1 MKSASSPPDI
11 AEARQRLESVDLLRG
26 FVMVL
31 MALDHTRGMFSNAPY
46 YPLDL
51 SRTFPALALTRWIT
65 HFCAPV
71 FFFLAGT
78 GAFLYKARG
87 KTTGELSW
95 YLLTRGLWLVFLEL
109 TYLNWCAWTFNI
121 SLHWFPGIVMW
132 AIGWSMVTLAALV
145 WLPVWVVT
153 AFGVAMIVLHNMFDV
168 VTPQS
173 FGAWAGWWRILHTG
187 GSFEFPTGV
196 TWAITY
202 PLVPWIGV
210 MAAGYGFGTVLRQ
223 DEAGRRKWMIGLG
236 VALTVLFVALRMN
249 NAYGDPKPWSEQ
261 KDRMFTFLSFVNCQK
276 YPPSLYFLL
285 MTLGPALLLLALFD
299 WKRPAW
305 LGPLR
310 VFGQVPMF
318 YFLVHLPLIRGLA
331 VGVNLL
337 RFGRADWLYGPQ
349 PGPGRAP
356 IPVPPNAGFNLG
368 VVYLVWIGIVLAL
381 YPVCRWFARLK
392 QRRRSAWLSYF

>member
-11 AEARQRLESVDLLRG
+11 TDARQRLESVDLLRG

-31 MALDHTRGMFSNAPY
+31 MALDHTRGMFTNVPY

-51 SRTFPALALTRWIT
+51 SRTFPALALTRWAT
-65 HFCAPV
+65 HLCAPV

-132 AIGWSMVTLAALV
+132 AIGWSMVALAALV
-145 WLPVWVVT
+145 WLPVWAVT
-153 AFGVAMIVLHNMFDV
+153 AFGVGMIALHNLFDP
-168 VTPQS
+168 VTPES
-173 FGAWAGWWRILHTG
+173 FGAWAGWWRILHAG
-187 GSFEFPTGV
+187 GSFEFPAGV

-210 MAAGYGFGTVLRQ
+210 MAAGYGFGMVLRQ

-236 VALTVLFVALRMN
+236 VTLTVLFVALRMN

-261 KDRMFTFLSFVNCQK
+261 KDRMFTLLSFVNCQK
-276 YPPSLYFLL
+276 YPPSLNFLL

-299 WKRPAW
+299 WKRPGW

-310 VFGQVPMF
+310 VFGQVPLF

-331 VGVNLL
+331 VAVNLL

-349 PGPGRAP
+349 PGLGRAP